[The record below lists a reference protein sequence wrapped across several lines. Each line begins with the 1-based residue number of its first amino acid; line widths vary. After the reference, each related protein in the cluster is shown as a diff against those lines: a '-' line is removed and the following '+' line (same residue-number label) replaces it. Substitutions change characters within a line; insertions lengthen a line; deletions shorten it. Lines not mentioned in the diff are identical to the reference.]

1 MAKKSKKTK
10 GAPAGT
16 TLIAS
21 NRAARH
27 NYAITDT
34 FEAGIVLLGS
44 EVKSMREAQVQIAE
58 GYARI
63 RDGEAWLD
71 GVHVAPYSFAIGF
84 GAHDPDRSKKLLLH
98 RSEISKLKARVDQD
112 RVSLIPLQ
120 LYFRDGR
127 VKVEI
132 GIGKGRAK
140 EDKRRAIAERD
151 AFRDAEREM
160 GRARKYDGQ

>member
-10 GAPAGT
+10 GAPPGT

-44 EVKSMREAQVQIAE
+44 EVKSMREAQVQIAD

-84 GAHDPDRSKKLLLH
+84 GAHDPDRSRKLLLH
-98 RSEISKLKARVDQD
+98 REEIKRLKARVDQD
-112 RVSLIPLQ
+112 RVSLIPTA
-120 LYFRDGR
+120 LYFRDGK

-132 GIGKGRAK
+132 GVGKGRAK
-140 EDKRRAIAERD
+140 EDKRRSIAERD
-151 AFRDAEREM
+151 ALRDAEREM
-160 GRARKYDGQ
+160 ARARKYDD